1 MPHPTPPSA
10 HQITEATNT
19 LDQLKHYLRSEPP
32 AADALPLLAPLHDEN
47 TGVPILLGDV
57 LRAAARIVS
66 RQTTVPWSEE
76 TRDIVSTLR
85 EAAQEITD
93 RHILHG
99 DIQRLSGPT
108 FQSAELADHRSTAS
122 S

>member
-1 MPHPTPPSA
+1 MPHPTPPSP
-10 HQITEATNT
+10 HQITEATST

-32 AADALPLLAPLHDEN
+32 ADALPLPAPLLDEN
-47 TGVPILLGDV
+47 TGVPILLSDI
-57 LRAAARIVS
+57 LRAAARTVAQQTDHSLDDEVRQIVHG
-66 RQTTVPWSEE
+66 R
-76 TRDIVSTLR
+76 R

-99 DIQRLSGPT
+99 DIQRLSGFT
-108 FQSAELADHRSTAS
+108 FQSADLADHRSTAS

>member
-10 HQITEATNT
+10 HQITEATST

-32 AADALPLLAPLHDEN
+32 AADALPLLAPLLDEN

-66 RQTTVPWSEE
+66 RQAAVPWSDE
-76 TRDIVSTLR
+76 TRDVISTLR
-85 EAAQEITD
+85 ETAQEITD
-93 RHILHG
+93 WHILHW
-99 DIQRLSGPT
+99 DIQRLSGLA
-108 FQSAELADHRSTAS
+108 FQSADLADHRSTAS

>member
-1 MPHPTPPSA
+1 MPPTPPSP
-10 HQITEATNT
+10 HQITEATST

-32 AADALPLLAPLHDEN
+32 AADALPLLALLLDEN

-66 RQTTVPWSEE
+66 RQAAVPWTDE

-93 RHILHG
+93 WHILHW
-99 DIQRLSGPT
+99 DIQRLSGLT
-108 FQSAELADHRSTAS
+108 FQSADLADHRSTAS